1 MNKKTRVNIIK
12 MLIFATGICVFL
24 GTTVIASADNVA
36 TAVGRDLVGRG
47 TAIRSGVATTPSE
60 TGGTTTSESG
70 GATSGST
77 QADTKQV
84 DAVNTGMID
93 QLYPFITMLA
103 LNFVL
108 FALFVHLRL
117 NQSRYGRSQAY
128 YKEIDD
134 FHWRM
139 KHLND

>member
-1 MNKKTRVNIIK
+1 MNKKSRVNIIK
-12 MLIFATGICVFL
+12 MLILAAGICVFL

-47 TAIRSGVATTPSE
+47 TAIRSGVATPSGS
-60 TGGTTTSESG
+60 GGTTTSEAG
-70 GATSGST
+70 GTTSGSS

-84 DAVNTGMID
+84 DAANTGMID